1 MCVAKSIA
9 HVEGTDME
17 ELKQQ
22 IEANIDGPTEINT
35 QEESST
41 DNELYHDPR

>member
-1 MCVAKSIA
+1 
-9 HVEGTDME
+9 ME

-22 IEANIDGPTEINT
+22 IEANIDGPTEEINM

-41 DNELYHDPR
+41 DNKLDRDPR

>member
-1 MCVAKSIA
+1 MCVAKAIA
-9 HVEGTDME
+9 HVEGTGME

-22 IEANIDGPTEINT
+22 IVANIDGPTDKNT

-41 DNELYHDPR
+41 DDELYHDPR